1 MVTVLLLP
9 DEFMPATILIDEPEL
24 GLHPYA
30 IKVLANLIKSTAIDH
45 QIIISTQSVELLN
58 EFTLEDLIVVDKIKG
73 DSTFTRLDSEKL
85 SEWLDEYSLGELWK
99 KNIIGGRP
107 NR

>member
-1 MVTVLLLP
+1 
-9 DEFMPATILIDEPEL
+9 MPATILIDEPEL

-73 DSTFTRLDSEKL
+73 GSTFTRLDSEKL